1 MPADLAQQAQTQQ
14 PQTPAPAGE
23 TPQPE
28 PIKFD
33 EWINSQ
39 DAAVLAAY
47 QEHTAG
53 LQNTVKATRKERD
66 ELSKQIASL
75 TAQAAK
81 GSDLEKSLQAL
92 QGELEATNRR
102 ASFVEEAVKPEIGCS
117 NPKAAFAI
125 AQADGLFSKS
135 GAPDWN
141 AIKAAA
147 PELFQKKSATP
158 AGDGGS
164 GSRTGTT
171 AAMTMD
177 DRIRSMAG
185 IR

>member
-1 MPADLAQQAQTQQ
+1 MPEVTV
-14 PQTPAPAGE
+14 PAPAQHQTPQPAQGE
-23 TPQPE
+23 TPPE

-33 EWINSQ
+33 EWINAQ
-39 DAAVLAAY
+39 PAEVVAAY
-47 QEHTAG
+47 QEHTTG

-66 ELSKQIASL
+66 DLSKQIATL

-81 GSDLEKSLQAL
+81 GSELEKSLQDL
-92 QGELEATNRR
+92 QGQLEATNRR
-102 ASFVEEAVKPEIGCS
+102 ASFAEDAGRPEIGCS

-125 AQADGLFSKS
+125 AQAENLFTRT

-147 PELFQKKSATP
+147 PELFIKKPTTP
-158 AGDGGS
+158 AGDGGN
-164 GSRTGTT
+164 GSRTGST

-177 DRIRSMAG
+177 ERIRSMV
-185 IR
+185 R